1 MKKLISLML
10 VWFALGI
17 VGSTIAGY
25 VFDWQ
30 WLVTW
35 NHGTPMA
42 INTATAIAALALA
55 MLLRHKG
62 RKERRTDE
70 ITMTDNQQ
78 KGKI

>member
-17 VGSTIAGY
+17 VASALAGY
-25 VFDWQ
+25 LFDWQ

-42 INTATAIAALALA
+42 INTATAIGALALA
-55 MLLRHKG
+55 MLLRHKK
-62 RKERRTDE
+62 KEQIR
-70 ITMTDNQQ
+70 
-78 KGKI
+78 